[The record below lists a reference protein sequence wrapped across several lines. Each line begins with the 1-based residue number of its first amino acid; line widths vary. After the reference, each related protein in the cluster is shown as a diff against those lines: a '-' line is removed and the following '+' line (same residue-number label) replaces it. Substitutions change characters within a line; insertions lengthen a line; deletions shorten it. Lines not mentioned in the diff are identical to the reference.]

1 MRKAKIVIQEKEEI
15 IQNLENENKLLLAL
29 ATSGIITNSY
39 VHETKTALHNI
50 GMSLRTAEEALEYD
64 NDLKTAITN
73 IREAIDYK
81 ETMNCW
87 YKVTID
93 SITRDKRKMKKVNL
107 NDLINNLI
115 TTWNENLKLQ
125 NIKINFSG
133 ANIELRCYPY
143 EIESII
149 SNLIT
154 NSVSA
159 FYPNVLKQID
169 IKLSILNNGVKIS
182 YVDSGKGLSDCYKSN
197 PEKILDAFESDKRDE
212 NGELV
217 GTGMGMWI
225 VNKIV
230 KDYNGNI
237 NLSKNTTK
245 TNGFEIV
252 IELFSH

>member
-1 MRKAKIVIQEKEEI
+1 MKEMAESDTK
-15 IQNLENENKLLLAL
+15 NNYL
-29 ATSGIITNSY
+29 NS
-39 VHETKTALHNI
+39 
-50 GMSLRTAEEALEYD
+50 
-64 NDLKTAITN
+64 LKTIDEES
-73 IREAIDYK
+73 IRDYQQYLSNS
-81 ETMNCW
+81 TL
-87 YKVTID
+87 TD
-93 SITRDKRKMKKVNL
+93 
-107 NDLINNLI
+107 
-115 TTWNENLKLQ
+115 
-125 NIKINFSG
+125 NIKRT
-133 ANIELRCYPY
+133 E
-143 EIESII
+143 ESI
-149 SNLIT
+149 
-154 NSVSA
+154 
-159 FYPNVLKQID
+159 

-245 TNGFEIV
+245 TNGFEIE

>member
-1 MRKAKIVIQEKEEI
+1 M
-15 IQNLENENKLLLAL
+15 
-29 ATSGIITNSY
+29 
-39 VHETKTALHNI
+39 
-50 GMSLRTAEEALEYD
+50 D
-64 NDLKTAITN
+64 NN
-73 IREAIDYK
+73 
-81 ETMNCW
+81 M
-87 YKVTID
+87 
-93 SITRDKRKMKKVNL
+93 

-245 TNGFEIV
+245 TNGFEIE

>member
-1 MRKAKIVIQEKEEI
+1 M
-15 IQNLENENKLLLAL
+15 
-29 ATSGIITNSY
+29 
-39 VHETKTALHNI
+39 
-50 GMSLRTAEEALEYD
+50 
-64 NDLKTAITN
+64 
-73 IREAIDYK
+73 
-81 ETMNCW
+81 
-87 YKVTID
+87 
-93 SITRDKRKMKKVNL
+93 
-107 NDLINNLI
+107 
-115 TTWNENLKLQ
+115 
-125 NIKINFSG
+125 
-133 ANIELRCYPY
+133 RCYPY

-245 TNGFEIV
+245 TNGFEIE